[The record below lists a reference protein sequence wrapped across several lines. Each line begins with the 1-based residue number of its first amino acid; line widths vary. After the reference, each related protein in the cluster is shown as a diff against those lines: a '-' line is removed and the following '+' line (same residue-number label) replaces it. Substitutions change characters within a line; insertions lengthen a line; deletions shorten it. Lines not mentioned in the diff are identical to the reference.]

1 MSLIINTFYIN
12 NEASLMELISHA
24 SEALDKIRYESIT
37 DPDKIEAQPRFIIII
52 PMCFML

>member
-1 MSLIINTFYIN
+1 MIINTFYIN

-37 DPDKIEAQPRFIIII
+37 HPDKIEAQPRFIIII